1 MARGPGKGK
10 SNNPAGRPKGI
21 KNQKVK
27 QWEAL
32 GESIT
37 GAHAEKLN
45 AELEKLEGKDYINAL
60 ASILQYFKPKM
71 AATTIDGKV
80 EIPNVVVEIKPKD

>member
-10 SNNPAGRPKGI
+10 SNNPSGRPKGI
-21 KNQKVK
+21 KNKKV
-27 QWEAL
+27 QEWEAL
-32 GESIT
+32 GEAIT
-37 GAHAEKLN
+37 GELTGKLKE
-45 AELEKLEGKDYINAL
+45 ELEKLEGKDYINAL